1 MRRSFPA
8 TTNSAPVVRLQVFSG
23 RPDPTW
29 EISPEQ
35 MEALAALVD
44 TLTPGVPAPQDE
56 ARGLGYRG
64 FSVEHL
70 THPALGDPLLAVQ
83 GMVQQG
89 QGANARWHADP
100 HHFVELLLL
109 ESGQAV
115 LDPALYHIMKTMLAE
130 QGG

>member
-1 MRRSFPA
+1 MTWRVWSFPA
-8 TTNSAPVVRLQVFSG
+8 QFRTRDGLPSNRYLVPLRESVF
-23 RPDPTW
+23 
-29 EISPEQ
+29 
-35 MEALAALVD
+35 
-44 TLTPGVPAPQDE
+44 
-56 ARGLGYRG
+56 
-64 FSVEHL
+64 
-70 THPALGDPLLAVQ
+70 AVQ

-130 QGG
+130 QGV